1 MTDDKSTR
9 ILLPPTCKTKLVS
22 EMLHYFSSLREEES
36 YWRNYD
42 NYKEQQEVAE
52 REEVAQLKK
61 LLLKELLR
69 KMKKRPD
76 QDGWVT
82 V

>member
-1 MTDDKSTR
+1 M

-22 EMLHYFSSLREEES
+22 EMLHYFSTLREEES

-42 NYKEQQEVAE
+42 NYKEQQEDDLLTE

-69 KMKKRPD
+69 KMKNRPD